1 MGDAGGRRR
10 DARRPKAHVIA
21 TGMLIRISVESS
33 QPLAGSAA
41 SDEAGPLYFD
51 GWLEML
57 RVVSELVTPA
67 RSGGEDA
74 NRVEAAMPANADG
87 DDDWRAGPDGT
98 HHQTR

>member
-1 MGDAGGRRR
+1 
-10 DARRPKAHVIA
+10 
-21 TGMLIRISVESS
+21 MLIRISVESS

-67 RSGGEDA
+67 LSGGGDA
-74 NRVEAAMPANADG
+74 NRVETAIPADADG
-87 DDDWRAGPDGT
+87 DDDRRASTDGT
-98 HHQTR
+98 RDQTR

>member
-1 MGDAGGRRR
+1 
-10 DARRPKAHVIA
+10 
-21 TGMLIRISVESS
+21 MLIRISVESS

-51 GWLEML
+51 GWLELL

-74 NRVEAAMPANADG
+74 NRTEAAMSAKPDG
-87 DDDWRAGPDGT
+87 DDDTGADGT
-98 HHQTR
+98 RGHSR

>member
-1 MGDAGGRRR
+1 
-10 DARRPKAHVIA
+10 
-21 TGMLIRISVESS
+21 MLIRISVESS

-67 RSGGEDA
+67 HSGGEDA
-74 NRVEAAMPANADG
+74 NRVETAIPADADAR
-87 DDDWRAGPDGT
+87 DDRRAGTDGT
-98 HHQTR
+98 HRQTR